1 MATTVSQTLQ
11 KLHFT
16 ILGLP
21 MDVQMQDQFAKRV
34 EAEGWTWLNNIIND
48 YLVGLAKTSSHA
60 SVVGMLAK
68 NGWGLN
74 LSASDQAFW
83 GEILKGGGITYT
95 WLINLAMDTV
105 GGAGKDTM
113 TQREQVAQR
122 YSAAA
127 ETAKKSALD
136 EGAVAKAALNA
147 MLMGVNET
155 SKSVTQA
162 NSALDQFLAS
172 LESTGVSLTIIDGY
186 ISGASVLVDA
196 NGNGVQ
202 DPGEYAGK
210 TDASGKVVLP
220 SSAPAGKVI
229 ATGGTDLLT
238 GKAFTGVL
246 SAPQGATLV
255 TPIST
260 LVESLVSQGLA
271 TDLFAATSQVQT
283 ALGIPATVNAL
294 TFDPL
299 ASLSST
305 TDSTANKQAAL
316 SLLSVQQQVAT
327 VIAQAS
333 TSISKGTTAAENNNA
348 SQAVVSALASAISNS
363 VKSSTT
369 TAPTTPTTP
378 TSPSTPTTP
387 TTPTTP
393 VATFDLKNTASIQS
407 AVTTAAAINK
417 TTLTTDSLNSIAKVV
432 SQSNT
437 LLSNA
442 SQGATIAASL
452 TAMSKTAAVTQGNVV
467 EQLKA
472 AVAPANTGGST
483 APSSIS
489 SALSSVN
496 SSFASGEVSKQVTA
510 ASAGSISN
518 GVKTDTVPGGSTTN
532 SNAVVPT
539 PPVTPPVTPPPV
551 EIDYGPPPPDTTPP
565 TIAITSAQSALKAGS
580 TASLTFNLS
589 ETSTDFVASDVTV
602 SGGTLSGFSGSG
614 SSYTATFTPTA
625 NSTANGVVSVAS
637 GTFKDAAGNNN
648 NDGADANNTKTFT
661 VDTALP
667 TIAITSAQSA
677 LKAGETASLTFTL
690 SESATDFTAADITAS
705 GGTLSNF
712 AGSGTS
718 YTATFTPTANSTT
731 NGVVSVASSKFT
743 DAAGNE
749 NDDGSE
755 ANNTKTFSV
764 DTVLPTIAI
773 SVDKTLLKVNST
785 AAVTLTLS
793 ETSSDFVAS
802 DIVVTGGTL
811 GSFAVSNSNN
821 KVYNATFT
829 PTLASGTLSVA
840 SSAFSDAAGNNNA
853 DGADA
858 NNALAFTYDSVV
870 PQLVSANF
878 IVNKIDLTFDSD
890 LAAATLPAK
899 TEFLVKFGTNTV
911 TLTDA
916 TLSTSGTT
924 VTLSFEN
931 PDNTYT
937 GTATVDV
944 PAIKDAAGNEST
956 ARTGFST
963 TSGNAPTGS
972 VVINGLA
979 QQAQD
984 LTVTDTIADLD
995 GIPGNITYLWHTVLN
1010 GVNTSIENN
1019 NSTLTLTQADV
1030 GKVFKVRA
1038 TYTDGLGN
1046 ATTVWS
1052 ASTNA
1057 IDNLDDAPSGDV
1069 TVTGTMAEDA
1079 TLIASASAIRDADY
1093 SNTIPTGFSYQWL
1106 SNLVPIAGATNT
1118 TLVLGQAQVGSVVN
1132 VRVSYTDSY
1141 GTTNSVTSTNTTAVA
1156 NVEDNYTGDIAITG
1170 ATANN
1175 VKVGD
1180 VLQVTSTLADE
1191 DGIPTTG
1198 DNALTY
1204 QWYADG
1210 VAITSGGTGSAYTI
1224 TRDSLGKEMSVIA
1237 KYTDNSSKAYSIS
1250 KTLSGKV
1257 QNINNVG
1264 TGGVVLSATQPKEGE
1279 TVTAT
1284 TTTMQDADVLG
1295 AISFQ
1300 WKADGVNVS
1309 NQTSSDLVLT
1319 ESMVG
1324 KTITVVASYTD
1335 LQGFAES
1342 KTSVNFGPIQNVNQ
1356 APQGNVTIANNITGA
1371 SLSVASEDQ
1380 VIKIVQNL
1388 SDTDGLGTLSYE
1400 WLANDIV
1407 ITGQTGSTLT
1417 LGQAQVGK
1425 TITARVNYTDGHDTR
1440 ESVTS
1445 TNNSTVTNVNDSPT
1459 GTFAIVGTPTV
1470 GQKLTLNNT
1479 LADEDGIPTS
1489 GNNAFK
1495 YQWLA
1500 DGVNING
1507 ATSTEFTL
1515 TTAVAGK
1522 LISCLVSY
1530 VDNQGQAESKVT
1542 SSTVAVGM
1550 TAVRSSTSP
1559 DVIGSLGQ
1567 DTLTGSA
1574 GGDIFSVVANH
1585 SSVNVDTI
1593 LNFTSS
1599 EDYLLVDLPSFGYT
1613 LSTYNLTSG
1622 TTVPNGKF
1630 LTAAP
1635 TVAGATFY
1643 YSSGTLYFDADGS
1656 GSTAAKPLVTLTG
1669 APTLSAD
1676 KIYL

>member
-1 MATTVSQTLQ
+1 MANTTSQTLQ

-34 EAEGWTWLNNIIND
+34 DTEGWTWLNNIIND
-48 YLVGLAKTSSHA
+48 YLMGLAKTSSHA

-95 WLINLAMDTV
+95 WLINLAIDTV

-136 EGAVAKAALNA
+136 EGAVAKAALNSL
-147 MLMGVNET
+147 LMGVNET
-155 SKSVTQA
+155 AKSVTQA

-186 ISGASVLVDA
+186 ISGANVLVDA

-202 DPGEYAGK
+202 DPGEYSGK

-283 ALGIPATVNAL
+283 ALGIPSTVNAL

-299 ASLSST
+299 ASLSSS

-333 TSISKGTTAAENNNA
+333 TSISKGTTAVENNNA
-348 SQAVVSALASAISNS
+348 SQAVVSALASAISSS
-363 VKSSTT
+363 VKSS
-369 TAPTTPTTP
+369 TTPTTP

-387 TTPTTP
+387 TTSA
-393 VATFDLKNTASIQS
+393 ATFDLKNTASIQS

-442 SQGATIAASL
+442 SQGATIAESL

-472 AVAPANTGGST
+472 AVAPTTITGGTSST
-483 APSSIS
+483 SIS

-496 SSFASGEVSKQVTA
+496 TSFSSGEVNKQVTA

-539 PPVTPPVTPPPV
+539 APVTPVTPVKPVAPPPV
-551 EIDYGPPPPDTTPP
+551 EIDYGPPPDTTPP
-565 TIAITSAQSALKAGS
+565 TIAITSNLSALKAGS
-580 TASLTFNLS
+580 TATLTFTLS
-589 ETSTDFVASDVTV
+589 ETSTDFASSDVTA
-602 SGGTLSGFSGSG
+602 SGGTLSGFTGSG
-614 SSYTATFTPTA
+614 TSYSATFTPTA
-625 NSTANGVVSVAS
+625 NSTTNGVVSVAS
-637 GTFKDAAGNNN
+637 GTFKDAEGNNN
-648 NDGADANNTKTFT
+648 NDGSDANNTKTFT
-661 VDTALP
+661 VDTVLP
-667 TIAITSAQSA
+667 TIAITSAQSW
-677 LKAGETASLTFTL
+677 LKAGETASIAFTL
-690 SESATDFTAADITAS
+690 SETATDFISTDVTAT

-731 NGVVSVASSKFT
+731 NGVVSVASNKFT
-743 DAAGNE
+743 DAAGNA
-749 NDDGSE
+749 NDDGSD
-755 ANNTKTFSV
+755 ANNTKTFTV
-764 DTVLPTIAI
+764 DTALPTIAL
-773 SVDKTLLKVNST
+773 SADKTLLKVGAT
-785 AAVTLTLS
+785 AAVTFTLS
-793 ETSSDFVAS
+793 EVSSNFVTS

-811 GSFAVSNSNN
+811 SSIVVSNSNN

-829 PTLASGTLSVA
+829 PTSASGSLSVA
-840 SSAFSDAAGNNNA
+840 SSTFTDAALNDNA

-858 NNALAFTYDSVV
+858 NNSLAFTYDSVV
-870 PQLVSANF
+870 PQFVSASF
-878 IVNKIDLTFDSD
+878 IGTKIDLTFDSD

-899 TEFLVKFGTNTV
+899 AAFEVKFGATVV

-916 TLSTSGTT
+916 TLSSDGTT

-937 GTATVDV
+937 GTATVAV

-956 ARTGFST
+956 ARTNISS
-963 TSGNAPTGS
+963 TSGYAPTGS

-979 QQAQD
+979 QQSQD

-995 GIPGNITYLWHTVLN
+995 GIPGNISYRWYTVLN
-1010 GVNTSIENN
+1010 GVNTETSNTT
-1019 NSTLTLTQADV
+1019 STLTLAQTDV
-1030 GKVFKVRA
+1030 GKVFKVQA
-1038 TYTDGLGN
+1038 SYTDGLTN

-1052 ASTNA
+1052 AATAA
-1057 IDNLDDAPSGDV
+1057 IANVDDTPTGDV
-1069 TVTGTMAEDA
+1069 TVTGTLAEDA
-1079 TLIASASAIRDADY
+1079 TLTAVTSDIRDADY
-1093 SNTIPTGFSYQWL
+1093 SNSTPSSFSYQWL
-1106 SNLVPIAGATNT
+1106 SNQIVINGATSS
-1118 TLVLGQAQVGSVVN
+1118 TLVLRQAQVGSTVT

-1141 GTTNSVTSTNTTAVA
+1141 GNTNSVTSTSEVSVA

-1180 VLQVTSTLADE
+1180 ALQVTSTLADE
-1191 DGIPTTG
+1191 DGIPASG
-1198 DNALTY
+1198 DNALSY

-1237 KYTDNSSKAYSIS
+1237 KYTDNSNKAYSIP

-1264 TGGVVLSATQPKEGE
+1264 TGTVVLSATQPKEGE

-1284 TTTMQDADVLG
+1284 TTAMEDADVLG

-1300 WKADGVNVS
+1300 WKAAGVNIDD
-1309 NQTSSDLVLT
+1309 QTSSSLVLT

-1324 KTITVVASYTD
+1324 KIITVVASYTD
-1335 LQGFAES
+1335 GQGFAES

-1356 APQGNVTIANNITGA
+1356 LPQGTVTIADFTTSA
-1371 SLSVASEDQ
+1371 AVTAASEDQ
-1380 VIKIVQNL
+1380 VIKIVSTL
-1388 SDTDGLGTLSYE
+1388 TDTDGLGTLSYE
-1400 WLANDIV
+1400 WLANDTL
-1407 ITGQTGSTLT
+1407 ITSQTASTLT

-1425 TITARVNYTDGHDTR
+1425 TITARVTYTDGHDTP

-1445 TNNSTVTNVNDSPT
+1445 TSSTTVANVNDNPT
-1459 GTFAIVGTPTV
+1459 GTVSISGTATV
-1470 GQKLTLNNT
+1470 GQKLTLVNT

-1507 ATSTEFTL
+1507 ATSTEYTL

-1522 LISCLVSY
+1522 KISCLVSY

-1550 TAVRSSTSP
+1550 TVVRTSTSP
-1559 DVIGSLGQ
+1559 DVIGSLGL
-1567 DTLTGSA
+1567 DTLTGST
-1574 GGDIFSVVANH
+1574 GGDIFSVVAND
-1585 SSVNVDTI
+1585 SSVGVDTI
-1593 LNFTSS
+1593 SGFNGSD
-1599 EDYLLVDLPSFGYT
+1599 DYLLIDLPSYGYT
-1613 LSTYNLTSG
+1613 LSTYSLTSG
-1622 TTVPNGKF
+1622 TNVPNAKF

-1635 TVAGATFY
+1635 TVSGATFY
-1643 YSSGTLYFDADGS
+1643 YLSGTLYFDSDGS
-1656 GSTAAKPLVTLTG
+1656 GSTVAKALVTLTG